1 MIRKGRFGKW
11 KNKEY
16 ELFFYQGKY
25 FLRSNDIQ
33 DEDLGFSLIE
43 EGKGQ
48 FVKETAIRDLEE
60 AYEIVPYAM
69 VEGHRLTVEGYD
81 EKSQTFALTSNNPYA
96 KEKLGMRPYGRY
108 EYIIELPLDRIQ
120 LEEEKVSLFDSIIRA
135 GHN

>member
-25 FLRSNDIQ
+25 FLRTNDIQ
-33 DEDLGFSLIE
+33 DKDLGFTPIE

-48 FVKETAIRDLEE
+48 LVKETAIRDLED

-69 VEGHRLTVEGYD
+69 VEGHRLNVEGFD
-81 EKSQTFALTSNNPYA
+81 FETKIVALTSNNPYA
-96 KEKLGMRPYGRY
+96 KEKLGMRPYGRH
-108 EYIIELPLDRIQ
+108 EYIIELPFDRVQ
-120 LEEEKVSLFDSIIRA
+120 LEEEKVSLFDAIIRT
-135 GHN
+135 GH